1 MSTETINV
9 VRPLWRKFH
18 VKNAWIFGSRAR
30 NVDSA
35 GSDWDFLVEFA
46 ERPGFTTFMGLKCAL
61 EDALGAKVDVLSLRA
76 TKRSFLDRIR
86 KDLVD
91 VS

>member
-1 MSTETINV
+1 MSTETLNV

-30 NVDSA
+30 DAHAA
-35 GSDWDFLVEFA
+35 GSDWDFLVEFS
-46 ERPGFTTFMGLKCAL
+46 EKPGFSTFMGLRCAL

-76 TKRSFLDRIR
+76 AKQSFLDRIQ
-86 KDLVD
+86 KDLVN